1 MSVPRNFMLPVLAA
15 ASLGLMGY
23 HVSRTHVSRPTLAP
37 PAPPPRSPFADVVA
51 GSGLV
56 EARTENIHVA
66 SPLPGTVAEVP
77 VQVGQRVAAGQLL
90 FRLDDRQIRAELAV
104 QMAEQESAAASLAR
118 LQQMPRSEEIAPSE
132 ARVGRAAAELK
143 AQEDLLARRAKLFAN
158 ATISEEELIQSRQAV
173 AGAREA
179 LAQAEAEDRLLKAGA
194 WQRDLVVAQAEL
206 TKAEAGVQQVQTELS
221 RLEVRAPVDG
231 DVLKVDVRPGEYV
244 GTPPGQPLVVLG
256 DLTRL
261 HVRVEI
267 DEQDIPRFRPGMP
280 GKAVVRG
287 GDGAAIPLEFVR
299 VEPYVEPKIA
309 LTGDPGERVDTRV
322 LQVIYALAPGTQ
334 GCYVGQQIDVF
345 LEVGGEAAPA
355 SSAQPVTRRSPE
367 AAAEVPGEAA
377 RR

>member
-1 MSVPRNFMLPVLAA
+1 MGLPRNFFLPLLAVG
-15 ASLGLMGY
+15 SLGLMGY
-23 HVSRTHVSRPTLAP
+23 HVSRTHVSRPQLAP

-77 VQVGQRVAAGQLL
+77 VKVGERVRAGQLL
-90 FRLDDRQIRAELAV
+90 FRLDDRQMRAELAV
-104 QMAEQESAAASLAR
+104 RQAQRESAAASLAR
-118 LQQMPRSEEIAPSE
+118 LEQMPRAEEIAPSE

-143 AQEDLLARRAKLFAN
+143 AQEDLLARRSKLFAN
-158 ATISEEELIQSRQAV
+158 KTISEEELIQSRQAV
-173 AGAREA
+173 AAAREA
-179 LAQAEAEDRLLKAGA
+179 LAQAEAEDHLLKAGA
-194 WQRDLVVAQAEL
+194 WERDLVVARAEVAK
-206 TKAEAGVQQVQTELS
+206 TETAIGQIQTELQ
-221 RLEVRAPVDG
+221 RLEVCAPVDG
-231 DVLKVDVRPGEYV
+231 DVLKVDVRPGEFV

-256 DLTRL
+256 DLSRL

-287 GDGAAIPLEFVR
+287 GDGKPIPLEFVR

-322 LQVIYALAPGTQ
+322 LQAIYAMAPSTQ

-345 LEVGGEAAPA
+345 LEVAPAAQDSSSQPAAPRPAATTADAGEAAL
-355 SSAQPVTRRSPE
+355 R
-367 AAAEVPGEAA
+367 
-377 RR
+377 